1 MEYRIDCSNAAT
13 KRFIEMLLPNL
24 LTHLRLNSSR
34 KFLHI
39 IVDKEVQ
46 EHGVTLDLTPATGA
60 LLVVLKPSKSMT
72 EIGMTLA
79 HELVHVKQMAR
90 GILKYGKRGSIFWCG
105 KRYSKNTKYTD
116 SPWEIQAFSKQELL
130 FRRAMDE

>member
-24 LTHLRLNSSR
+24 LTQLRLNSSR
-34 KFLHI
+34 KLLHI
-39 IVDKEVQ
+39 IVDKDIQ
-46 EHGVTLDLTPATGA
+46 EHGVTLDLTPANGT
-60 LLVVLKPSKSMT
+60 LLVVLKPSKNMT

-90 GILKYGKRGSIFWCG
+90 GLLKYGSRGSVFWCG
-105 KRYSKNTKYTD
+105 KRYGKNTKYTD
-116 SPWEIQAFSKQELL
+116 CPWEIQAFSKQELL
-130 FRRAMDE
+130 FRRAMEE